1 MWDVKENSG
10 WTLRV
15 GAVLLGTLCLAW
27 GVSAYQ
33 LSFLEQE
40 LGGLAQ
46 AKIEEFRPTKK
57 GLESSAQRI
66 GAEVAVA
73 RPYILFGPAIGKI
86 SVYVEHSGSNNE
98 PRIEGYEF
106 FYTRQGS
113 EDWVQTES
121 GRCVSDQCSIDGK
134 RVLDAFGETL

>member
-1 MWDVKENSG
+1 M
-10 WTLRV
+10 RV
-15 GAVLLGTLCLAW
+15 GVVLLVALCLAW

-33 LSFLEQE
+33 LSFLEKE
-40 LGGLAQ
+40 LDGLAH
-46 AKIEEFRPTKK
+46 AKINEFRPTKK
-57 GLESSAQRI
+57 GLETSAQRI

-86 SVYVEHSGSNNE
+86 SVYVEHTGSSKE
-98 PRIEGYEF
+98 TRIEGYEF

-121 GRCVSDQCSIDGK
+121 GRCVSDQCTIDGK